1 MLHWHQSP
9 HVIRRSIG
17 KDFLAMR
24 ILLRSRMLTVALLAL
39 SAMLA
44 LSGCAVPGLP
54 SSTATNLSASEIALR
69 ATQVQFKDIAFT
81 LSINAGSLIPI
92 QGTGTG
98 LVTKSPDRSQVTVDV
113 PIALGDKPQDTKVE
127 AIADLAT
134 STVYTRTTMNASTS
148 RWQAQSVADAS
159 TDFASLIDARDMS
172 SPTLAGTETVNGVQC
187 YHLTG
192 TYKDS
197 PVEAWINTSTFHL
210 VKAIGSAKSDGITVN
225 VTLNVTAYDTGRTIT
240 LPAV

>member
-1 MLHWHQSP
+1 
-9 HVIRRSIG
+9 
-17 KDFLAMR
+17 MR
-24 ILLRSRMLTVALLAL
+24 MLLRSRMLTITLLAL

-44 LSGCAVPGLP
+44 LGGCAMPGLP

-98 LVTKSPDRSQVTVDV
+98 LVTKGPDRSQVTVDV
-113 PIALGDKPQDTKVE
+113 PISLGDKPQDTKVE

-134 STVYTRTTMNASTS
+134 SKVYTRTTTNANTS
-148 RWQAQSVADAS
+148 QWEVQSVADAS
-159 TDFASLIDARDMS
+159 SDFASLIDARDMS
-172 SPTLAGTETVNGVQC
+172 SPILAGTETVNGVQC

-197 PVEAWINTSTFHL
+197 PVEAWINTSSFHL

-225 VTLNVTAYDTGRTIT
+225 VTLNVTGYDTGKTIT